1 MKKLLIIVGL
11 LVIVTIGGCLLS
23 GLVNW
28 LVADIGRFVLGL
40 IIGAYVLYRIG
51 KSEFDK

>member
-1 MKKLLIIVGL
+1 MKKLLIIVGA

-28 LVADIGRFVLGL
+28 LVADIGRFTLASV
-40 IIGAYVLYRIG
+40 IGAYIIYRIG
-51 KSEFDK
+51 KPEFDR